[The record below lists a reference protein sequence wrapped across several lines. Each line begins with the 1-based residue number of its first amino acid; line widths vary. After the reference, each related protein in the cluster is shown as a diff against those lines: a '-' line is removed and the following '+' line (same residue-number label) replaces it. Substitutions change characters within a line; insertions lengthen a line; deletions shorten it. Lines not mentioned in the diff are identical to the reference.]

1 MKTDRTKQ
9 LTELRDAL
17 RINRAELD
25 VDALGRFMGFYVE
38 DSFLKGMLD
47 NSEVVRALLY
57 CLRNKNVK
65 RQELVDRLFEYFTI
79 KGRDRRQSS
88 ALISMLLF
96 LSGVDFQLNK
106 IEIPKGTQ
114 EKNVLSD
121 VMPNS
126 SVAEPSRKPNKNRRI
141 TGFLGAFVFVLM
153 VALLF
158 WLFFKNPGIV
168 PEGRLVGTV
177 VSAEGK
183 TIELYEYKIDDV
195 YSIQAFSKKKNGKYD
210 EEEVFKTPQ
219 GKSSYINSVKFE
231 KWLSSAPEGR
241 FFAFNENDNS
251 LYVPRINNDLVG
263 ADRYIVYRYDGQSF
277 VCTSTNSAGFWLYP
291 GLAVFDQLFVI
302 GRTEMHLVRVDRMA
316 NGDYRYA
323 CWKSESNL
331 NEKPDIVL
339 FNDGQLRDGTLCF
352 YNGGY
357 KYVIDLDKH
366 NLWVYKDD
374 SVLSCRNMEFLVK

>member
-1 MKTDRTKQ
+1 MKQ

-17 RINRAELD
+17 RSNRAELN
-25 VDALGRFMGFYVE
+25 VDALRHLLGFYL
-38 DSFLKGMLD
+38 DDPSLKGMLD
-47 NSEVVRALLY
+47 NPEAVRALWY
-57 CLRNKNVK
+57 CLRNNNVQ
-65 RQELVDRLFEYFTI
+65 REELVDSLLQYFTI
-79 KGRDRRQSS
+79 KGEDNRRS
-88 ALISMLLF
+88 AKLISMLLF
-96 LSGVDFQLNK
+96 LSGVDFQLNI
-106 IEIPKGTQ
+106 IEIPIETQ
-114 EKNVLSD
+114 EKDGLSD

-126 SVAEPSRKPNKNRRI
+126 SVLIPSRKTKKKRRI
-141 TGFLGAFVFVLM
+141 AALGAALIIVLM
-153 VALLF
+153 GALIV
-158 WLFFKNPGIV
+158 WLCFKNPRIV

-177 VSAEGK
+177 VSKEGK
-183 TIELYEYKIDDV
+183 TIELYEHKVDDV
-195 YSIQAFSKKKNGKYD
+195 YSIRAFSRKKSGKYV
-210 EEEVFKTPQ
+210 EEEVFKTHQ
-219 GKSSYINSVKFE
+219 SKSSYINSVKYN
-231 KWLSSAPEGR
+231 KWLSSAPEGY
-241 FFAFNENDNS
+241 FFTFNENDNS
-251 LYVPRINNDLVG
+251 LYVPRINNDLLG

-302 GRTEMHLVRVDRMA
+302 GRTSAHLVRIDRMA

-323 CWKSESNL
+323 CWKSVSNL

-339 FNDGQLRDGTLCF
+339 FNNGQLRDGTLYF